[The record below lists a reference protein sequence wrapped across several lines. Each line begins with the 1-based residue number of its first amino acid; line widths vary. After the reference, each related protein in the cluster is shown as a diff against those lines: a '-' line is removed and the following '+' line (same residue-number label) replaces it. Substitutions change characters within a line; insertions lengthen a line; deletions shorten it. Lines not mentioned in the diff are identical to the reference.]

1 MDFNR
6 RLKKIEDK
14 IEVSG
19 KKVIRIS
26 NLADLIEY
34 AHKKLPDDTEVILNE
49 KITAMIEN
57 TIRTHR

>member
-19 KKVIRIS
+19 EKVIRIS
-26 NLADLIEY
+26 NIKDLIEY
-34 AHKKLPDDTEVILNE
+34 AHKKLSDDTEVILDE
-49 KITAMIEN
+49 KIAEIIKN
-57 TIRTHR
+57 TIDT